1 MGVGQLSDEGRVPV
15 RRLYPKQAS
24 PFHAN
29 RNVSGQCIAC
39 MLPNSYA
46 GSPGQHAAA
55 ALADFVVLDMFADA
69 TVNGLSAKDAAARA
83 EGRLRRIY
91 RG

>member
-1 MGVGQLSDEGRVPV
+1 
-15 RRLYPKQAS
+15 
-24 PFHAN
+24 
-29 RNVSGQCIAC
+29 

-69 TVNGLSAKDAAARA
+69 TVNGHTPKDAAKRA

>member
-1 MGVGQLSDEGRVPV
+1 
-15 RRLYPKQAS
+15 
-24 PFHAN
+24 
-29 RNVSGQCIAC
+29 

-55 ALADFVVLDMFADA
+55 ALADFVVVDMFADA
-69 TVNGLSAKDAAARA
+69 TVNGLSAKDAARRA

-91 RG
+91 S